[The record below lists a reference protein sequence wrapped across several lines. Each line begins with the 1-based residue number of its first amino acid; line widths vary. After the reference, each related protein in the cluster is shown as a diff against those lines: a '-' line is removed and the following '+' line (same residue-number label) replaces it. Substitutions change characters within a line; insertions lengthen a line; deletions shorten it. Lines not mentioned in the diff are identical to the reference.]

1 MKMLKNELNLEFT
14 KGDTLSFGVEIYNL
28 GQPLEAAYFTCRA
41 NYDDG
46 ANLFQKSL
54 NNGITLS
61 SSDEFGN
68 YIYVVRVAPEDTE
81 NLIVGKYYY
90 DMQIELNGDV
100 FTILKG
106 VLTIDYDVTRERV
119 E

>member
-1 MKMLKNELNLEFT
+1 MRMLKNELNLELT

-28 GQPLEAAYFTCRA
+28 GQPLDKAYFTCRS

-46 ANLFQKSL
+46 GYIFQKRL
-54 NNGITLS
+54 NQGITLS
-61 SSDEFGN
+61 STDEFGN

-81 NLIVGKYYY
+81 NITVGKYYY
-90 DMQIELNGDV
+90 DMQIELNSDV

-106 VLTIDYDVTRERV
+106 ILTIDYDVTWERG
-119 E
+119 

>member
-1 MKMLKNELNLEFT
+1 MRMNKNQLNLETT

-28 GQPLEAAYFTCRA
+28 GQPLEAAFFTCRA

-46 ANLFQKSL
+46 GNIFQKSI

-61 SSDEFGN
+61 STDEFGN

-81 NLIVGKYYY
+81 NVAPSKYYY

-106 VLTIDYDVTRERV
+106 ILTIDYDVTRERV